1 LSDAE
6 LERFEGQ
13 LESELLPLPLG
24 TLGRNARGVVQLCD
38 APWETVYLHTDHSF
52 QRVCQSLATK
62 LVALAHRVDAAQGWG
77 LLSAPAPATMDGVS
91 DAAAPARLRVV
102 ELHSVTAGGG
112 LADPTHF
119 EGSLVTCDIMLARP
133 GVDFTGGQLCT
144 PEADGS
150 CTAHTFERGDALVF
164 VSHKRHFVA
173 PVTSGCRRVLVA
185 ELWGGLERAC
195 AHRCADPRGDRG
207 YTTAAARAERFMR
220 AEAPEGW

>member
-112 LADPTHF
+112 LADPTH
-119 EGSLVTCDIMLARP
+119 V
-133 GVDFTGGQLCT
+133 
-144 PEADGS
+144 
-150 CTAHTFERGDALVF
+150 
-164 VSHKRHFVA
+164 RH
-173 PVTSGCRRVLVA
+173 
-185 ELWGGLERAC
+185 
-195 AHRCADPRGDRG
+195 H
-207 YTTAAARAERFMR
+207 ARASRRRLHGR
-220 AEAPEGW
+220 AVVHAGGGWLLHSAYL